1 MSRDG
6 GVVYVVDDDEG
17 VRKSLSNLLSS
28 VNLAVEVFEDAPA
41 FLRAERGDSPSCLI
55 LDVRLPGLGGF
66 ELQEQLLQSSMA
78 LPIVFL
84 TGNGDIPMSVRAM
97 KAGAVT
103 FLTKPFLPEELLA
116 AIEVGIERD
125 RSARAERAEFRELT
139 ARYDCL
145 TPREREIMGVVV
157 EGLLNK
163 QIAAEFGTKEG
174 TVKEQRGRVMLKMR
188 ARSVAELVHMATR
201 LGVKRSL
208 E

>member
-1 MSRDG
+1 VSHG
-6 GVVYVVDDDEG
+6 AGLVYVVDDDEF
-17 VRKSLSNLLSS
+17 VRKSLRNLIAS
-28 VNLAVEVFEDAPA
+28 VDLAVEVFEDAHA
-41 FLRAERGDSPSCLI
+41 FLRAERGDRPSCLV
-55 LDVRLPGLGGF
+55 LDVRMPGLGGL
-66 ELQEQLLQSSMA
+66 ELQKQLREAQVA

-103 FLTKPFLPEELLA
+103 FLTKPFLTEELLA

-125 RSARAERAEFRELT
+125 RSWRADRAELRALT
-139 ARYDCL
+139 ERYECL

-163 QIAAEFGTKEG
+163 QIAAELGTKEG

-188 ARSVAELVHMATR
+188 ASSVAELVQMATR
-201 LGVKRSL
+201 LGVKRS
-208 E
+208 